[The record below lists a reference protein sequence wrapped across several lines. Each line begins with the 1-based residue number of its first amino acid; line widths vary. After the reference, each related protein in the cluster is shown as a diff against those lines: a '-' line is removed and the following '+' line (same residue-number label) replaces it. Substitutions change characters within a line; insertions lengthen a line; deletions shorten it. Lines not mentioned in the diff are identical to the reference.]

1 MIQLSFIR
9 EQPDKVRKG
18 AKDKGEVIDLDSLL
32 KLDNDYRS
40 LLNTLNELRAE
51 RNRVSEKIGKTK
63 GTGKTALNSI
73 QAMKTVSRK
82 IKELED
88 KVGILAEQLH
98 FKLLRIPNLP
108 HNSVPI

>member
-63 GTGKTALNSI
+63 GTGKDALDSI
-73 QAMKTVSRK
+73 QAMKKVSRK
-82 IKELED
+82 IKDLED
-88 KVGILAEQLH
+88 KT
-98 FKLLRIPNLP
+98 
-108 HNSVPI
+108 